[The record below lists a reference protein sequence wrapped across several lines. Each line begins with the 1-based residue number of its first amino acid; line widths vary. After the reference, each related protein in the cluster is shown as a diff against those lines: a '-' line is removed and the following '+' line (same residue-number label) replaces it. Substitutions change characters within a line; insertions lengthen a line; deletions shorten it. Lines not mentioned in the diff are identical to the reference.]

1 MLFFYHYL
9 NKKCVLPFKKCR
21 YYTYILLQHWIH
33 EILCYSEALAMGQ
46 RRDLTADYARMNT
59 EIALIAEE
67 GINLLIEKGWME
79 QPPSATDHESLAKN

>member
-1 MLFFYHYL
+1 
-9 NKKCVLPFKKCR
+9 
-21 YYTYILLQHWIH
+21 
-33 EILCYSEALAMGQ
+33 MGQ